1 MNKQRKKLVPN
12 VIRGGTAIPIG
23 DNFFFMKGRK
33 HEQGGIDIGKDLEVE
48 GGEVMEITP
57 NQMKI
62 YSSVPFLN
70 GNSPAELV
78 MEGVNPNKVFKAQED
93 FKDRNHINDDGTR
106 KKKSGGM
113 KKIPRAKN
121 GIEYTIKKG
130 DTLSRIAKTLLGDAS
145 RYKELAKLNNIDNP
159 DYIQVGQEIII
170 PESAIGTPQT
180 SKPTRLVSSAEIQPT
195 VISVDLE
202 EENRK
207 KKAREEY
214 IKQHTGFRG
223 LWNTTKDKINDLRI
237 GIEDLGE
244 NIGDFGENTL
254 QQLKHYWNRGVNVK
268 LRGKSEDPVTELI
281 IPKAVEQQQSDIMF
295 PSVYG
300 DEIPVNDNLDNQVY
314 RTESILLNGLKFG
327 ARNRGD
333 LNKLNTEGALIT
345 SLNAFS
351 PYSEFNV
358 ANIRPNSSFIGIDK
372 NGNFKAGTIADFEE
386 GDLLAQTSSNMIK
399 GFAKNEDGSYQF
411 VPAVGNSRWDTP
423 LTIAIDETTGKDRI
437 GQAMRTLNQRGS
449 KGDKYGSIEGG
460 RFVVKVGDEYRLIS
474 GSVKNIEDEM
484 NRLKKAY
491 DVDSLQVFNLDNGTF
506 NLGYIPTD
514 NIIDENELR
523 NYDAKNQ
530 SGGHF
535 LYLKKFGGK
544 KDKFTLE
551 NINDNFLYK
560 GYKEDIKDKKLK
572 DKQEFFNI
580 EHPYVEDINRFP
592 NVYSFDIRDVTP
604 RASGGYLDEENG
616 ILYNMYNKEF
626 LDAKKD
632 NLKSVTADEIKK
644 YLYKNGLGYIGGDNA
659 RLKMIS
665 KLPNIVNKVNEL
677 SSQYGINPNIFM
689 RRLEKEGFID
699 EAIRRYNESSI
710 NRQNNL
716 INNIL
721 EDKTFSPFT
730 HFGLDDAGALLLNG
744 DIQLLNSTNEL
755 YTVNARN
762 EKGEIKRT
770 IGSGIPV
777 KDILEIKAAMIKHYG
792 DLIKQRFPNRTDDE
806 LNATINAAY
815 NMGPYHKDLNNI
827 DYVMR
832 NYAVGQGNVYE
843 NRFGGMKQYRNGG
856 LSRRKDYG
864 SSKKPYPNVKSSDF
878 AGGNRSYPI
887 PTKADA
893 VDALRLAGLHG
904 RSDVKTKVYRKYPEL
919 RNKKPLGGGAYYDFA
934 TNSFKRYTDQEPGGL
949 LQTTPLEGNNFRLQ
963 FKPITLDIPNFN
975 INTSNLIDKTSKKE
989 NKRKPFGETIPV
1001 VTPSSVLTDKAAAL
1015 NDNAKILFEDRLKQN
1030 IAETA
1035 ERNRNKR
1042 TKNGTDYTS
1051 LVLNGIGALGNIGG
1065 NIASSII
1072 NGRMI
1077 DQLEYSPE
1085 PIPLLPTKLKTRIN
1099 INPQL
1104 QRLYTD
1110 LGLMTDAVNNNTASS
1125 RTALARNQRLRNQT
1139 RQAVNEL
1146 YGNKENIETQLIN
1159 RDRLNQQQ
1167 VALNNVQQYNRWRQG
1182 LADFNNE
1189 IANLRAENKVAT
1201 TQGIVGA
1208 VTDLI
1213 SAIGQN
1219 NLEARNLSYLQRSN
1233 PYAVDALSPDAM
1245 AALNAGNG
1253 YIRLGRCGGKFKS
1266 KKR

>member
-1 MNKQRKKLVPN
+1 MKKHRRNKVPN
-12 VIRGGTAIPIG
+12 IVRGGTAIPIG
-23 DNFFFMKGRK
+23 DDLFLMKGRT
-33 HEQGGIDIGKDLEVE
+33 HEQGGIDIGKDIEVE
-48 GGEVMEITP
+48 TNEVMQVNPKSI
-57 NQMKI
+57 KVF
-62 YSSVPFLN
+62 SSVPFLN

-78 MEGVNPNKVFKAQED
+78 LGGANPNEVFNAQEA
-93 FKDRNHINDDGTR
+93 FKDRHNLNDDGT
-106 KKKSGGM
+106 KKK
-113 KKIPRAKN
+113 KAEN
-121 GIEYTIKKG
+121 GIKYIIQKG
-130 DTLSRIAKTLLGDAS
+130 DTLSDIAKRTLGSAS
-145 RYKELAKLNNIDNP
+145 KYKELARLNNIANP
-159 DYIQVGQEIII
+159 DYIQAGQEIII
-170 PESAIGTPQT
+170 PELELEPAVVTPQT
-180 SKPTRLVSSAEIQPT
+180 SKPTQLVSNAEIQPAI
-195 VISVDLE
+195 VSVDLE
-202 EENRK
+202 EENRR

-214 IKQHTGFRG
+214 IRQHTGFRG
-223 LWNTTKDKINDLRI
+223 VWNNVKDRINNLRTN
-237 GIEDLGE
+237 IEDLGE

-254 QQLKHYWNRGVNVK
+254 QQLRHYWDRGVNVK
-268 LRGKSEDPVTELI
+268 LRGKSEDPVTELV
-281 IPKAVEQQQSDIMF
+281 IPKVVEQQQSDIMV

-300 DEIPVNDNLDNQVY
+300 DEIPVNYNSNNQVY

-358 ANIRPNSSFIGIDK
+358 ANVRPNSSFIGIDK

-423 LTIAIDETTGKDRI
+423 LTIAIDENTGKDRI
-437 GQAMRTLNQRGS
+437 GQAMRILNQRGS

-460 RFVVKVGDEYRLIS
+460 RFIVKVGDEYRLIS

-491 DVDSLQVFNLDNGTF
+491 NVDSLQVFNLDNGTF

-523 NYDAKNQ
+523 NYDARNK

-535 LYLKKFGGK
+535 LYLKKF
-544 KDKFTLE
+544 D
-551 NINDNFLYK
+551 
-560 GYKEDIKDKKLK
+560 
-572 DKQEFFNI
+572 
-580 EHPYVEDINRFP
+580 
-592 NVYSFDIRDVTP
+592 
-604 RASGGYLDEENG
+604 
-616 ILYNMYNKEF
+616 
-626 LDAKKD
+626 
-632 NLKSVTADEIKK
+632 
-644 YLYKNGLGYIGGDNA
+644 
-659 RLKMIS
+659 
-665 KLPNIVNKVNEL
+665 
-677 SSQYGINPNIFM
+677 
-689 RRLEKEGFID
+689 
-699 EAIRRYNESSI
+699 
-710 NRQNNL
+710 
-716 INNIL
+716 
-721 EDKTFSPFT
+721 
-730 HFGLDDAGALLLNG
+730 
-744 DIQLLNSTNEL
+744 
-755 YTVNARN
+755 
-762 EKGEIKRT
+762 
-770 IGSGIPV
+770 
-777 KDILEIKAAMIKHYG
+777 
-792 DLIKQRFPNRTDDE
+792 
-806 LNATINAAY
+806 
-815 NMGPYHKDLNNI
+815 
-827 DYVMR
+827 
-832 NYAVGQGNVYE
+832 
-843 NRFGGMKQYRNGG
+843 GMKQYRNGG
-856 LSRRKDYG
+856 LSRSKDYG

-904 RSDVKTKVYRKYPEL
+904 RSDVKAKVYRKYPEL
-919 RNKKPLGGGAYYDFA
+919 RKRKDLGGEEDLIKYGVGETPWLNGLGYD
-934 TNSFKRYTDQEPGGL
+934 
-949 LQTTPLEGNNFRLQ
+949 
-963 FKPITLDIPNFN
+963 
-975 INTSNLIDKTSKKE
+975 
-989 NKRKPFGETIPV
+989 KPFGVKIVRFNNDKGNPEVAYEPRYKVNIPTSQLQIPTFDVDSLVTRALIETLPETLAGNNEGSANTTSSPSTGVGQKATTSPTARTASTNSGIPQRELDETYRQYSGAIQRNV
-1001 VTPSSVLTDKAAAL
+1001 PLPTGKAVALTDNAQVL
-1015 NDNAKILFEDRLKQN
+1015 FDNRLKQH
-1030 IAETA
+1030 IAQTA
-1035 ERNRNKR
+1035 ERNRKER

-1139 RQAVNEL
+1139 RQVVNEL

-1189 IANLRAENKVAT
+1189 LANLRAENKVAT
-1201 TQGIVGA
+1201 TQGVVGA
-1208 VTDLI
+1208 I
-1213 SAIGQN
+1213 SDFLTGIGQN

-1233 PYAVDALSPDAM
+1233 PYAVDALSPEAM
-1245 AALNAGNG
+1245 AELNARNG